1 MNAPI
6 NADFRPVA
14 GIEPLAGAAAQGSG
28 VAEAQPA
35 GFAFA
40 DALADA
46 VARVDAFRVQADNS
60 VNGFLN
66 GTNEEIHRVA
76 VAAQQAE
83 LSFDLFLQVK
93 NKVVQAYQEVM
104 RMQL

>member
-1 MNAPI
+1 MNSPI
-6 NADFRPVA
+6 NADFRPIA
-14 GIEPLAGAAAQGSG
+14 GIEPLAESVAQAAGGAA
-28 VAEAQPA
+28 AQPA

-46 VARVDAFRVQADNS
+46 VARVDAYRVQADQA
-60 VNGFLN
+60 VNGFLSGN
-66 GTNEEIHRVA
+66 NEEIHRVA

>member
-6 NADFRPVA
+6 NLDFRPVNPIA
-14 GIEPLAGAAAQGSG
+14 EVPGAQLSG
-28 VAEAQPA
+28 GGAVAQPA
-35 GFAFA
+35 TGFAFA

-46 VARVDAFRVQADNS
+46 VARVDAYRVTADNS
-60 VNGFLN
+60 VNQFLN